1 MFYLLLLLRLILTAE
16 AFFFSLFSQKTSFS
30 HLCIEKT
37 QYYSIRESTAAT
49 SNKYRHM
56 KKIILHKLFISSEWL
71 YLGKKV
77 PVPKATTYLIFPPI
91 WTTEQLYQRN
101 TDSKIRMLG
110 SSASIVPKMS
120 LATLGTGNRVA
131 QSSARC
137 HNKADISHLPFHV
150 YDSCKGT
157 QKQECKLT
165 AMTYFV
171 FVSFAQQRILSS
183 IIHSL
188 GFFCKFYSLLNSST
202 TLKQQNELNESI
214 IS

>member
-1 MFYLLLLLRLILTAE
+1 MFYLLLLRPILTVE
-16 AFFFSLFSQKTSFS
+16 AFFFTLFSQKTSFS
-30 HLCIEKT
+30 HLCIHKT
-37 QYYSIRESTAAT
+37 QYYSTRESTTAT

-56 KKIILHKLFISSEWL
+56 KKIIPHKFFISLEWL

-77 PVPKATTYLIFPPI
+77 PVPKATTYLIFPPM

-101 TDSKIRMLG
+101 TDSKIRTLG
-110 SSASIVPKMS
+110 SSASIVPKIS
-120 LATLGTGNRVA
+120 LAALGTGNRVV

-137 HNKADISHLPFHV
+137 HNKAEISHLPFHV

-171 FVSFAQQRILSS
+171 FI
-183 IIHSL
+183 
-188 GFFCKFYSLLNSST
+188 SLL
-202 TLKQQNELNESI
+202 Q
-214 IS
+214 